1 MCPESMTPKTYDS
14 FLTIHDAME
23 LCKKE
28 GGEPTVSI
36 HGWCWRERGSNKYRF
51 ISVRDGTNVIQCVF
65 EQEHI
70 EPRAWQ
76 DCLRVKI
83 ETSLEITGT
92 IKQDARAPTGYEIH
106 ATDIHIVGLCE
117 IYPITKDQSPEFLL
131 DMRHLWLRSRKMNA
145 ILKVRNTVLQAYRN
159 FYLKQGFIEFS
170 APILQ
175 PNQSEGGSTLFEV
188 KYYQDKTFLTQSWQ
202 LYGEAAI
209 FSYEKLFTISPC
221 FRAEKSKTSR
231 HLSEFWMAEMEQAW
245 IGLPELLDSI
255 EGCIASIAK
264 EVLEKNADE
273 LKLLSQ
279 DLEKLRKIVPPFP
292 RITYTDALRM
302 LKEQDGMDIEWGKDL
317 RTLEEDALAK
327 HFEKPVIV
335 TNYPKEIM
343 AFYKPAD
350 PNDPETAL
358 CVDVIAPEGY
368 GEIVGGSQRDTN
380 VEAMK
385 SFLSRDGEKPENYSW
400 YFDSRVYGSVPHA
413 GYGMGV
419 ERVIAWLCHLDN
431 IKDAIPFPRTL
442 LRKSP

>member
-1 MCPESMTPKTYDS
+1 MNDEGKKY
-14 FLTIHDAME
+14 LTIKEAM
-23 LCKKE
+23 KQ
-28 GGEPTVSI
+28 GSGAVSI
-36 HGWCWRERGSNKYRF
+36 RGWCWRERGSNKLRF
-51 ISVRDGTNVIQCVF
+51 ITLRDGTNVIQCVLEKEKLP
-65 EQEHI
+65 EQVWLDAEK
-70 EPRAWQ
+70 
-76 DCLRVKI
+76 VKI

-92 IKQDARAPTGYEIH
+92 INADPRAPTGYELH
-106 ATDIHIVGLCE
+106 VTDLNIVSLCE

-131 DMRHLWLRSRKMNA
+131 DVRHLWIRSRKMNA
-145 ILKVRNTVLQAYRN
+145 IFKVRNTVLQAFRN
-159 FYLKQGFIEFS
+159 YYLHQGFIEFS

-245 IGLPELLDSI
+245 ISLPELLDSI
-255 EGCIASIAK
+255 EGCIAFIIK
-264 EVLEKNADE
+264 EVLEKNSDD
-273 LKLLSQ
+273 LKFLGQ
-279 DLEKLRKIVPPFP
+279 DIEKLKKITLPFP
-292 RITYTDALRM
+292 RITYTDALRI
-302 LKEQDGMDIEWGKDL
+302 LKEKENMDIEWGKDL
-317 RTLEEDALAK
+317 RTLEEDALVK
-327 HFEKPVIV
+327 HFDKPVLI
-335 TNYPKEIM
+335 TNYPKAIM

-350 PNDPETAL
+350 PLDPKTAL

-368 GEIVGGSQRDTN
+368 GEIIGGSQRDLDIA
-380 VEAMK
+380 AMK
-385 SFLSRDGEKPENYSW
+385 EFLERDGENADNYSW
-400 YFDSRVYGSVPHA
+400 YFDSRKYGSVPHA
-413 GYGMGV
+413 GYGMGI